1 MRSIGRPAL
10 FAALAL
16 LTLVAVACGDD
27 KDTKDSGGTATATA
41 QAAKQPD
48 PATLAKQAAD
58 GVEALKS
65 FHFLLEHENG
75 GSPIVLNLTM
85 TRAEGDIV
93 KPDRIRADVDA
104 VATQLGNANIK
115 VKVFNVGQK
124 GVISNPFNPR
134 SYVPLP
140 DNVKLADIIDPAAGV
155 TAAMRSATN
164 LRITGEDTVN
174 GVKAWRL
181 EGDIDAGALADLSN
195 VAEPG
200 YKVRGIAWVGKDKP
214 LVHRVRLEGPLGPK
228 DPPTIVRKI
237 DLSKFDE
244 TVDIQLPTG

>member
-1 MRSIGRPAL
+1 MRSFGRPVL
-10 FAALAL
+10 CALAAIL
-16 LTLVAVACGDD
+16 ILATLACGDD
-27 KDTKDSGGTATATA
+27 KDKKDSSSAATGTAE
-41 QAAKQPD
+41 AAKQPD

-58 GVEALKS
+58 SVEALKS

-85 TRAEGDIV
+85 NRAEGDIV

-104 VATQLGNANIK
+104 TATQLGNANIK
-115 VKVFNVGQK
+115 VKVFKVGQK

-140 DNVKLADIIDPAAGV
+140 ENVKLADIVDPAAGV
-155 TAAMRSATN
+155 TAAMRTATN
-164 LRITGEDTVN
+164 LRITGEDTIN
-174 GVKAWRL
+174 GVKMWRL

-200 YKVRGIAWVGKDKP
+200 YKVKGIAWVGKDKP
-214 LVHRVRLEGPLGPK
+214 LVHRIRLEGPLGPK
-228 DPPTIVRKI
+228 DPQNIVRKI

-244 TVDIQLPTG
+244 TVDIQLPTS